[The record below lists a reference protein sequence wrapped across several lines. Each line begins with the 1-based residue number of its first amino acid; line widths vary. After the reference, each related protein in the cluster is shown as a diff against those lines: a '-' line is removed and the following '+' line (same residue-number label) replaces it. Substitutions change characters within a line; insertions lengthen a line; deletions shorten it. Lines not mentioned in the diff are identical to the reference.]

1 MIARYV
7 FALIVC
13 SPIWAQADVSSIAII
28 ADKGLYADFVQTVVE
43 ESIQASDRFTLV
55 ERERVENVLEEVS
68 FQQSGITDQNSS
80 VEIGHHLNV
89 DMLLFLQTHRVGTE
103 YQLTLKAVDVETNQV
118 IRVDSHP
125 LGANAESIRAG
136 AAVLARR
143 FIARADL
150 LQPIDMVHIPSGQF
164 AMGSVEGLGDE
175 RPVHTVHI
183 KSFKLDRYE
192 VSQIALEDWLVG
204 QGRKAR
210 ADIGNASL
218 PATHVS
224 WQDASAFCATRGARL
239 PTEAEW
245 EYAARGSNQRAFPW
259 GDHSPSPTRA
269 RFAERTPLPVQ
280 TKLAGTTPEGIE
292 HLGGN
297 VAEWVQDWWDPAY
310 YSASPTHD
318 PRGPTMGD
326 FRVVRGGSWNQ
337 SANELRSSARSYHN
351 PLKGAGHI
359 GFRCAQDVA
368 DTD

>member
-7 FALIVC
+7 LALIVYC
-13 SPIWAQADVSSIAII
+13 PIWVRADISSVAVI
-28 ADKGLYADFVQTVVE
+28 ADKGPYVNYVQTVVE
-43 ESIQASDRFTLV
+43 ETIQTSNRFTLV
-55 ERERVENVLEEVS
+55 ERERVEDVLEEVS
-68 FQQSGITDQNSS
+68 FQQSGITDQNQS
-80 VEIGHHLNV
+80 VKIGHHLSV

-103 YQLTLKAVDVETNQV
+103 YQLTLKAIDVETNQV
-118 IRVDSHP
+118 IRVDSHS
-125 LGANAESIRAG
+125 LEANAESIRAG
-136 AAVLARR
+136 ATVLAQR
-143 FIARADL
+143 FIARSDL
-150 LQPIDMVHIPSGQF
+150 LQPVDMVHIPSGQF

-175 RPVHTVHI
+175 RPVHIVHI

-192 VSQIALEDWLVG
+192 VSQIELEDWRVE
-204 QGRKAR
+204 QGRKAL
-210 ADIGNASL
+210 ADIRNATL

-224 WQDASAFCATRGARL
+224 WQDANDFCVTRGARL

-245 EYAARGSNQRAFPW
+245 EYAARGSSQRAFPW

-269 RFAERTPLPVQ
+269 RFAEQTPVPVQ

-359 GFRCAQDVA
+359 GFRCAQDVV